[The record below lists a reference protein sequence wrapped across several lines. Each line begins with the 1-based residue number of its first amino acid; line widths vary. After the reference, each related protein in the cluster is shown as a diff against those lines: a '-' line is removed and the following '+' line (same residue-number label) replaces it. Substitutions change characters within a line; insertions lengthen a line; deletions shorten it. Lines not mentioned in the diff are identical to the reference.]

1 MRTTVSVNEAT
12 SDLNGLM
19 NEVYQQ
25 HKPIHI
31 ADTQCPAVIVS
42 EEDWNSIQNT
52 LNFLSTPEI
61 RKSVIER
68 IDSQSDE
75 CNEEYGW

>member
-1 MRTTVSVNEAT
+1 MKTTVSVNEAI

-19 NEVYQQ
+19 NDVYEL

-31 ADTQCPAVIVS
+31 TDTEHPAVIVS

-52 LNFLSTPEI
+52 LHFLSTPEI
-61 RKSVIER
+61 RKSVIES
-68 IDSQSDE
+68 IESKSDE
-75 CNEEYGW
+75 CNED